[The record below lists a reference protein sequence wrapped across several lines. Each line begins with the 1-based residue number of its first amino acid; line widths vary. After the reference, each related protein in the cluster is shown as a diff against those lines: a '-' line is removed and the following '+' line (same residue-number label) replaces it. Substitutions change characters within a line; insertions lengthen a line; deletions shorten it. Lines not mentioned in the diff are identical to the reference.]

1 MIIRFCN
8 PSSSSQCVLVFK
20 SWLKSYIINHVST
33 INQSIKYHDII
44 NQNSVSWKKCLIGR
58 CTLLTQCV
66 WPIYKILINTL
77 VMKNLQNTLEKYRF
91 QFKIILQSRW
101 YVEGRSPKK
110 YLSPY
115 CKASVSKE
123 IASKTLTRRVFEM
136 QCSENVT
143 LYDNVTSTL
152 SNTHWG
158 SSYFY

>member
-1 MIIRFCN
+1 
-8 PSSSSQCVLVFK
+8 
-20 SWLKSYIINHVST
+20 
-33 INQSIKYHDII
+33 
-44 NQNSVSWKKCLIGR
+44 
-58 CTLLTQCV
+58 
-66 WPIYKILINTL
+66 
-77 VMKNLQNTLEKYRF
+77 MKNLQNTLEKYRS
-91 QFKIILQSRW
+91 QFKIILQSRR

-152 SNTHWG
+152 SNIH
-158 SSYFY
+158 